1 MRKQGYFRKGAKNAE
16 KNRIECK
23 RVKVVSRMFGVDQKL
38 RWRQHSKLVKKY
50 NKLVKIKG

>member
-16 KNRIECK
+16 KNRIENK
-23 RVKVVSRMFGVDQKL
+23 RVKVLSRMFEVDQKL

-50 NKLVKIKG
+50 NN

>member
-16 KNRIECK
+16 KNRIECR
-23 RVKVVSRMFGVDQKL
+23 RVKVLTSMFGVDQKL

-50 NKLVKIKG
+50 NN